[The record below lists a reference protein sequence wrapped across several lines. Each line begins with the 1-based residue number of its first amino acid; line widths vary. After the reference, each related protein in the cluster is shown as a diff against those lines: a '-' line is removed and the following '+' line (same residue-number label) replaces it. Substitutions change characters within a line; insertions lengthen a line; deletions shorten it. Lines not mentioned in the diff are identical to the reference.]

1 MPQGL
6 ADYLCYIKLRNSG
19 DDTDTTGAVAGGLAG
34 LCYGYDSIPAEWI
47 DVIASKEW
55 INVLCENFAEIMNS

>member
-19 DDTDTTGAVAGGLAG
+19 GSGVVVAFDGMDIPVENIDAPPADAGGT
-34 LCYGYDSIPAEWI
+34 I
-47 DVIASKEW
+47 DAS
-55 INVLCENFAEIMNS
+55 V